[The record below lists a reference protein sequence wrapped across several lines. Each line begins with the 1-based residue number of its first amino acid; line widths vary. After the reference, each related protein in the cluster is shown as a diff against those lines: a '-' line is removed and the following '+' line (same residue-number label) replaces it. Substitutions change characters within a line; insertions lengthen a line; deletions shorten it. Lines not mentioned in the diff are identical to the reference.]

1 MDKICTSAHGEKQ
14 VTNVSATTGK
24 VELRRYLFSL
34 AERALEQAGW
44 RVERIPGSGKGSVRR
59 IVKGDE
65 THVVSIRTTQDTWI
79 AFPRTSDGD
88 GWVTLDDVDF
98 VIPVTVD
105 DRDDP
110 KWAAVYMVD
119 AEEMRERFD
128 RAYLA
133 RKAAGHTVQA
143 GRGVWVSM
151 FSTEDPKIVA
161 SVGGG
166 IAVGKTPLL
175 RVKISG
181 NEEIEVKPA
190 SEPVTAVTSPLTVA
204 EAKKRLAQTFG
215 VDPEKIKIIIE
226 G

>member
-1 MDKICTSAHGEKQ
+1 M
-14 VTNVSATTGK
+14 TNVSATNEK

-34 AERALEQAGW
+34 AERSLEQAGW

-59 IVKGDE
+59 IVKNDE
-65 THVVSIRTTQDTWI
+65 SHVVSIRTTQDTWI
-79 AFPRTSDGD
+79 AFPRTSDD
-88 GWVTLDDVDF
+88 NGWVTLDDVDF

-110 KWAAVYMVD
+110 KWAAVYMVE
-119 AEEMRERFD
+119 AKEMRERFD

-151 FSTEDPKIVA
+151 FSTEDPKIVT

-181 NEEIEVKPA
+181 SEEVEDKPT
-190 SEPVTAVTSPLTVA
+190 SEPVTAATSPLTVA

-226 G
+226 A